1 MPLMGVRGRRL
12 VGAAVVGG
20 AAYHMGKSAANAQAH
35 EQAQDAQIQQMQAQ
49 QQTAA
54 QPAYAAPAP
63 TAAPGTDV
71 TAELQKLAQ
80 LHQSGVLTDA
90 EFAAAKQKLLG
101 V

>member
-1 MPLMGVRGRRL
+1 MPLGLRGRRL

-35 EQAQDAQIQQMQAQ
+35 EQAQDAQLQQMQSQ
-49 QQTAA
+49 QQVAS
-54 QPAYAAPAP
+54 QPVYAAPAP
-63 TAAPGTDV
+63 AAAPGTDV

-90 EFAAAKQKLLG
+90 EFTAAKQKLLG

>member
-1 MPLMGVRGRRL
+1 MPLMGFRARRL

-20 AAYHMGKSAANAQAH
+20 AAYHMGKSAAQSQAH
-35 EQAQDAQIQQMQAQ
+35 EQAQDSQIQQMQAQ
-49 QQTAA
+49 QQAA

-63 TAAPGTDV
+63 AASPGTDV

-80 LHQSGVLTDA
+80 LHQSGALSDA

>member
-1 MPLMGVRGRRL
+1 MPGIRGRRL
-12 VGAAVVGG
+12 VRAAVVGG

-35 EQAQDAQIQQMQAQ
+35 EQAQDAQIQQSS
-49 QQTAA
+49 
-54 QPAYAAPAP
+54 QPVYAAPAP
-63 TAAPGTDV
+63 AAAPSTDV

-80 LHQSGVLTDA
+80 MHQSGLLSDA